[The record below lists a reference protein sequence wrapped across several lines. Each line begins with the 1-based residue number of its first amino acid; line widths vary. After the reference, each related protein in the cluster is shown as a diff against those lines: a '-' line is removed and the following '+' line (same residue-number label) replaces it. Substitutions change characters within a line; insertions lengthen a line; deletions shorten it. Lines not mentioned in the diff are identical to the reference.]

1 MTFSGYVSPNETSQ
15 MTLKAKV
22 KGAHEA
28 VEEAR
33 KKLADID
40 KLKADLEQGIK
51 SVEEKFIPACE
62 KRLEELESYPY
73 DYYLEVSD
81 SGDYGTGT
89 LYVTVIK
96 VPQGADVINAHDVR
110 FKDDKGIYSI
120 SVMHYDRLE
129 YYDIP
134 HLTFGK
140 KPLYYNGPKGRE
152 STMIDDE
159 EETDA
164 YIKRCIPIILET
176 AKKYNVPDDHIIDLS
191 NREIMFET
199 MQEREAKASA

>member
-1 MTFSGYVSPNETSQ
+1 MYSPKETGQ
-15 MTLKAKV
+15 EWLRANITDAQAHVVQARRELARLDEIKA
-22 KGAHEA
+22 E
-28 VEEAR
+28 
-33 KKLADID
+33 
-40 KLKADLEQGIK
+40 LEQGIRN
-51 SVEEKFIPACE
+51 VEKKYIPTVEA
-62 KRLEELESYPY
+62 RLKELDSYPY

-110 FKDDKGIYSI
+110 FKDEHGIYSI

-152 STMIDDE
+152 STMIDDV

-191 NREIMFET
+191 NREILYDT
-199 MQEREAKASA
+199 MQEREAKKVSA